1 MVKLKT
7 WTRPKDRDLGQRE
20 VTAAAA
26 SVDLRQ
32 PRDRDYLGAVMSD
45 SRSIARR
52 CWRHY
57 ERLGEVHYAV
67 ERSARVA
74 GYSEFLIQRRNDEGI
89 WEQVKDGPLADVP
102 ATLYSP
108 FGGTRGLVERFF
120 ALMKVPADS
129 VLIRVTDE
137 DDGEPDGYQFLS
149 ADEIDDADGD
159 IGTLA
164 RRDRTEGIRWI
175 QLPSGRGG
183 RERLVREVKAVD
195 VLGRIWHPSHQYVQ
209 RPNSALIPLDTECE
223 VLDILTKTLKAKL
236 KSRFALAGL
245 FYLPSEIGEAQVSGM
260 TNRAG
265 TTDVLDYVMRA
276 MTANIDNWDNAE
288 AMTAIMLRGPGDAG
302 QNIQHILFDRS
313 VDETD
318 IRLRA
323 ELIERILFGLDVQQS
338 ATQNSQFENRWGDW
352 NASDEERRISVE
364 PDLEMLD
371 WSLSRLVLNPTMLE
385 LEYTPEEIA
394 RHRIWHDLD
403 RSSIKSNAQDD
414 ARQAHDRGVANQ
426 LAVARRTGLEEDEV
440 LEGDEYIRWVGVKT
454 NEPYLALYGLPEAKG
469 VDWDKVSK
477 SKPGPPAQKPGQN
490 ARAGPGVANPGAPG
504 ERPPSRRS

>member
-1 MVKLKT
+1 MPNLKT
-7 WTRPKDRDLGQRE
+7 WKRPANRELAQRE

-26 SVDLRQ
+26 SVDLTK
-32 PRDRDYLGAVMSD
+32 PADRDYLGAVTSD
-45 SRSIARR
+45 SRAVTAK

-74 GYSEFLIQRRNDEGI
+74 GYAEFIVQRRRDDGV
-89 WEQVKDGPLADVP
+89 WEQVKDGPLADIP

-108 FGGTRGLVERFF
+108 FGGARGFIERFF

-129 VLIRVTDE
+129 VLIKVRD
-137 DDGEPDGYQFLS
+137 DDGDVDGYQFLS
-149 ADEIDDADGD
+149 TDEIDDADGD

-164 RRDRTEGIRWI
+164 RRDPRQGIRWI

-183 RERLVREVKAVD
+183 RERLVRDVEAQD
-195 VLGRIWHPSHQYVQ
+195 VLGRIWHPSHQWVQ

-223 VLDILTKTLKAKL
+223 VLEILTKTLKAKL

-245 FYLPSEIGEAQVSGM
+245 FYLPSEIGEAQVSGQP
-260 TNRAG
+260 NRAN

-288 AMTAIMLRGPGDAG
+288 AMTAIMLRGPGAAG
-302 QNIQHILFDRS
+302 EQIKHILLDRD
-313 VDETD
+313 VVETD

-352 NASDEERRISVE
+352 NASDEERRIAVE

-371 WSLSRLVLNPTMLE
+371 WSLTRLVLNPAMLE
-385 LEYTPEEIA
+385 LPYGAEEIA

-403 RSSIKSNAQDD
+403 RSAIRTNAQEDV
-414 ARQAHDRGVANQ
+414 RQAHDRGVANKV
-426 LAVARRTGLEEDEV
+426 AVARRTGLEQDEFMED
-440 LEGDEYIRWVGVKT
+440 DEYVRWVGKQT
-454 NEPYLALYGLPEAKG
+454 NEPYLMLYGLPESSK
-469 VDWDKVSK
+469 VDWTKVSK
-477 SKPGPPAQKPGQN
+477 TSKPGPPEQKPGD
-490 ARAGPGVANPGAPG
+490 RVKAGPGVGDPGSPN
-504 ERPPSRRS
+504 ERPKR